1 VLDEIHTIIKNNV
14 QTRFERLDG
23 QAVELRRLILAQTKA
38 DMTTLLDEYVAAFN
52 SLVRLEAK
60 YSAFSRR
67 RIAAFAQARDADA
80 QSLGSMRTQ
89 IQTHDRA
96 MQVHVRQTFAVGPL
110 PAAVQRWL

>member
-1 VLDEIHTIIKNNV
+1 MSEL
-14 QTRFERLDG
+14 TR
-23 QAVELRRLILAQTKA
+23 
-38 DMTTLLDEYVAAFN
+38 YSVAAFN

-60 YSAFSRR
+60 YSDFSRR

-80 QSLGSMRTQ
+80 QSLASMRTQ

-96 MQVHVRQTFAVGPL
+96 MQVHARQTFVVGPL